1 MGGWLVVT
9 KHELPLSFSIDQGVL
24 TGRKCRLFL
33 TVDSNQQIFVAGNV
47 IEIGRG
53 EIEL

>member
-1 MGGWLVVT
+1 
-9 KHELPLSFSIDQGVL
+9 
-24 TGRKCRLFL
+24 L
-33 TVDSNQQIFVAGNV
+33 TVDSKQRIFVAGNV

>member
-1 MGGWLVVT
+1 LHVDT
-9 KHELPLSFSIDQGVL
+9 DQRV
-24 TGRKCRLFL
+24 
-33 TVDSNQQIFVAGNV
+33 FVSGKV